1 MPWDNGLYW
10 VAIIILT
17 VIAAICFGLYNR
29 QEENE
34 KNKTLLVL
42 GWVFLGID
50 LALFAYGLYSA
61 LFYTRP
67 HTIITIS

>member
-50 LALFAYGLYSA
+50 LA
-61 LFYTRP
+61 
-67 HTIITIS
+67 